1 VRYGVFE
8 EAANEASLGVK
19 EIDCQLEQIS
29 ARMEELKSKKALLET
44 LSRQLLTLASEGAV
58 AGAEAAPAAADSQ
71 QMAERPALD
80 TPEKVDSSL
89 AVREPEPVMAVAAV
103 DAGGPTPEGWF
114 SRRYTSGIRS
124 SGIFAK
130 R

>member
-1 VRYGVFE
+1 MRYGVFE

-29 ARMEELKSKKALLET
+29 ARMEELKSKKVLLET
-44 LSRQLLTLASEGAV
+44 LSRQLLSLASEGAV
-58 AGAEAAPAAADSQ
+58 AGAEAAPADSQ

-89 AVREPEPVMAVAAV
+89 AVREPEPVMAAATV